1 MGKRIEIQLT
11 AEDRSTLKDLTKKG
25 QVSARKLNRAYILLL
40 ADAGRSEHEI
50 AQILGTSGNTIWRTK
65 GRYRDGGLGW
75 ALNEEARSGAPR
87 KLDGRREAFLIAL
100 ACSAAPAGRE
110 SWTMQLLADRMV
122 ELGMVDS
129 LSDET
134 VRTTL
139 KKRSETLAKGT
150 MVYSD
155 RQQ

>member
-1 MGKRIEIQLT
+1 
-11 AEDRSTLKDLTKKG
+11 
-25 QVSARKLNRAYILLL
+25 
-40 ADAGRSEHEI
+40 
-50 AQILGTSGNTIWRTK
+50 
-65 GRYRDGGLGW
+65 
-75 ALNEEARSGAPR
+75 
-87 KLDGRREAFLIAL
+87 
-100 ACSAAPAGRE
+100 
-110 SWTMQLLADRMV
+110 MQLLADRMV